1 MYNGG
6 YSGAG
11 NCRAGALL
19 DHVLRLNVPEDIRW
33 SALNFFFYVHF
44 DNAEVAIDSV
54 VQYLENYA
62 MRRNIPYNHYYAEDV
77 TEEMQPTSEVLPQ
90 THEAYADDEAT
101 AATEESSP
109 DDEADLAAYGPGS
122 VEAGDVEASVPEEDG
137 GTMLEDVEEWSED
150 EWSEEEL

>member
-1 MYNGG
+1 MHNGG

-19 DHVLRLNVPEDIRW
+19 DHIRRLNLPEDIRW
-33 SALNFFFYVHF
+33 SALHFLFYMDF
-44 DNAEVAIDSV
+44 DNAEDVVDTV
-54 VQYLENYA
+54 VQYVENYA
-62 MRRNIPYNHYYAEDV
+62 RRRNIPYNHYYAEDV

-101 AATEESSP
+101 AATKENSS

-137 GTMLEDVEEWSED
+137 GTMVEDVEEGSED
-150 EWSEEEL
+150 EL